1 MGVCVCVCTRD
12 TVRAWSCRDVRVHL
26 CMRGGVRS
34 NLVGLEPTGIKADR
48 GKCNG
53 RMSQQNDFTVAVC
66 DGTGTGDRFDDN
78 PISIE
83 SEHPS
88 FRDHDLVC
96 KSRL

>member
-1 MGVCVCVCTRD
+1 MCVCVCTRD

-34 NLVGLEPTGIKADR
+34 NLVGLEPTGIKVDG
-48 GKCNG
+48 GKRN
-53 RMSQQNDFTVAVC
+53 RRIAEQNHVAVAVC

-83 SEHPS
+83 GEHPS
-88 FRDHDLVC
+88 FGDHDLVC
-96 KSRL
+96 ESAL